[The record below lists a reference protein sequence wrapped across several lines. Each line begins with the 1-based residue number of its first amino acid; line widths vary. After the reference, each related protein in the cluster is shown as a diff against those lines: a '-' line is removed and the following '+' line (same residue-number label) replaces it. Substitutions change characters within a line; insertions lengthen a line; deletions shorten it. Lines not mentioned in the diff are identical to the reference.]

1 MTFTER
7 AGSVR
12 DRYIGALGAREH
24 RVASTGARVG
34 ERLRAIRRQKGLSL
48 HDVEARSNLEFK
60 ASVLGAYE
68 RGERAIS
75 VPRLLRLSEIYE
87 VPSDQLL
94 PREADG
100 AEISLVDTG
109 SIASVDLD
117 AGFTIDLVRLHD
129 LDDPDAV
136 VLSRY
141 ATTIQ
146 LERQDF
152 NGRLLTIRRD
162 DLRILAAVMGRSM
175 DELGARFEQLG
186 LRAGASAGATT

>member
-1 MTFTER
+1 MD
-7 AGSVR
+7 
-12 DRYIGALGAREH
+12 DRY
-24 RVASTGARVG
+24 VG

-94 PREADG
+94 PRELAE
-100 AEISLVDTG
+100 ASEISLVDTG
-109 SIASVDLD
+109 GGTRALDLEN
-117 AGFTIDLVRLHD
+117 GFTIDLVRLHE
-129 LDDPDAV
+129 LDDPDAQI
-136 VLSRY
+136 LSRY
-141 ATTIQ
+141 ATSIQ

-162 DLRILAAVMGRSM
+162 DLRVLAAVMGRSM
-175 DELGARFEQLG
+175 D
-186 LRAGASAGATT
+186 